1 MKWAKDEFTGK
12 RFGKYEV
19 LCRLAVG
26 GMAEIFLAFPRA
38 GDLIGQPVVLKRI
51 LAEQRED
58 EHALQMLLDEAKLT
72 ATLNHLNVAR
82 VIDLEVD
89 GEEVLL
95 VIEFIS
101 GANMEELVAAYTEK
115 DEIVPLGLALSV
127 IREAAQGLAHAHGH
141 VDAKGR
147 PTPIVH
153 RDVTPRN
160 IMVTFDG
167 VTKMLDFGI
176 ARAMGTQRR
185 TVAGMVRGTTAYMSP
200 EQAIGKDVNPQS
212 DIFSLGV
219 IFHELLTGQRLFM
232 RPNPGEEMAAV
243 YEGEIPLPS
252 KVNRRVPKPL
262 DAVVMRALERPREK
276 RYQSGLELIRD
287 ISLTAG
293 STAWASDRSGEAVRE
308 KFASRERDIERLILA
323 IPTRELGIVP
333 RPSIPEARTLIAQ
346 LSSKT
351 GLPLAPGMTDER
363 QSFKTLQ
370 QAGPVER
377 APVSMRSTDPNQ
389 RVPVGEEESR
399 PHRRISQIPM
409 ALGEAEASVEETR
422 IVPVSSPP
430 QSTTGPALD
439 PELLTEDAPIRGA
452 RKKTRVAE
460 AAPSSTGAFIAVGVI
475 AIALG
480 VVGGV
485 VISKQVSTGDTTTF
499 GRLSIRA
506 DRQAEVRLGTQSLGE
521 TPVSELLLPVGKHH
535 LVLKEADGKTRS
547 VDVVVNAEKETR
559 LELRLD
565 ALPAQP

>member
-12 RFGKYEV
+12 RYGKYEV

-26 GMAEIFLAFPRA
+26 GMAEIFLAFPRS
-38 GDLIGQPVVLKRI
+38 GDLVGQPVVLKRI

-89 GEEVLL
+89 GDDVLL

-115 DEIVPLGLALSV
+115 QEIVPLGLALSV
-127 IREAAQGLAHAHGH
+127 IREAAQGLAHAHSH
-141 VDAKGR
+141 VDSKGR
-147 PTPIVH
+147 TAPIVH

-219 IFHELLTGQRLFM
+219 IFHELLTGQRLFA

-252 KVNRRVPKPL
+252 RVNRRVPKPL

-276 RYQSGLELIRD
+276 RYQTGLELIRD

-293 STAWASDRSGEAVRE
+293 STAWAADRSGESVRE
-308 KFASRERDIERLILA
+308 KFASRERDIGRLIA
-323 IPTRELGIVP
+323 TIPTRELGILP
-333 RPSIPEARTLIAQ
+333 RPSMPEARTLIAQ
-346 LSSKT
+346 LSPRT

-363 QSFKTLQ
+363 ESFRTLPL
-370 QAGPVER
+370 AGAVER
-377 APVSMRSTDPNQ
+377 APVSMRLTDPNQ
-389 RVPVGEEESR
+389 QVPLGNEPSR
-399 PHRRISQIPM
+399 PHRRASQVPM
-409 ALGEAEASVEETR
+409 ALGEPSTEDTR
-422 IVPVSSPP
+422 IVEAAGTESA
-430 QSTTGPALD
+430 TR
-439 PELLTEDAPIRGA
+439 PELDLDLLTRGMPA
-452 RKKTRVAE
+452 RRGRKRGDT
-460 AAPSSTGAFIAVGVI
+460 AAPSSIGALIAVGVI

-480 VVGGV
+480 VVAGV
-485 VISKQVSTGDTTTF
+485 LISKQINAGDQTTF
-499 GRLSIRA
+499 GRLSIHA
-506 DRQAEVRLGTQSLGE
+506 DRTAEVHLGSQSLGE
-521 TPVSELLLPVGKHH
+521 TPVGELLLPVGKHH
-535 LVLKEADGKTRS
+535 LVLTEADGRRHG
-547 VDVVVNAEKETR
+547 VDVIVNSEKETK

-565 ALPAQP
+565 ALPAAP